1 MQGNNENADLIIVDT
16 EERMGKSFRELR
28 NAFSQIRSGR
38 ATPGIVDD
46 IKVEAYGELLPLNQV
61 ASINIPEARLI
72 TIDVWDKSL
81 VQSVEKSILKSGRNL
96 NPQNDA
102 GLLRIALP
110 DLNEERRKELVKL
123 SKQKAEDCK
132 IAIRNI
138 RRDGN
143 DAIKKL
149 KDDGLSEDEVH
160 SYQANI
166 QKMTDSNMSLIDEL
180 YHSKEKEIMTV

>member
-1 MQGNNENADLIIVDT
+1 MMSNESVELIIDDT
-16 EERMGKSFRELR
+16 EERMGKSFRELK
-28 NAFSQIRSGR
+28 NAYSQIRSGR
-38 ATPGIVDD
+38 ATPGVVED
-46 IKVEAYGELLPLNQV
+46 IRVEAYGELLPLNQV

-72 TIDVWDKSL
+72 TIDVWDKSI
-81 VQSVEKSILKSGRNL
+81 VQAVEKSILKSGRNL
-96 NPQNDA
+96 NPQNDG

-123 SKQKAEDCK
+123 SKQKAEDSK

-149 KDDGLSEDEVH
+149 KDEGLSDDEIH
-160 SYQANI
+160 AFQADI
-166 QKMTDSNMSLIDEL
+166 QKITDKNIGLIDEL
-180 YHSKEKEIMTV
+180 FHAKEKEIMTV

>member
-1 MQGNNENADLIIVDT
+1 MSNESVELIIDDT
-16 EERMGKSFRELR
+16 EERMGKSFRELK
-28 NAFSQIRSGR
+28 NAYSQIRSGR
-38 ATPGIVDD
+38 ATPGVVED
-46 IKVEAYGELLPLNQV
+46 IRVEAYGELLPLNQV

-72 TIDVWDKSL
+72 TIDVWDKSI
-81 VQSVEKSILKSGRNL
+81 VQAVEKSILKSGRNL
-96 NPQNDA
+96 NPQNDG

-123 SKQKAEDCK
+123 SKQKAEDSK

-149 KDDGLSEDEVH
+149 KDEGLSDDEIH
-160 SYQANI
+160 AFQADI
-166 QKMTDSNMSLIDEL
+166 QKITDKNIGLIDEL
-180 YHSKEKEIMTV
+180 FHAKEKEIMTV